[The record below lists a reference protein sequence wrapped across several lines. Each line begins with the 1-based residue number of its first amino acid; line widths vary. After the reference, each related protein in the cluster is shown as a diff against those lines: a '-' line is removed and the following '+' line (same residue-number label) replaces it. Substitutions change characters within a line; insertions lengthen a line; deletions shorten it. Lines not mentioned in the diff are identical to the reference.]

1 MSVRAAS
8 SRNGFTLV
16 EVVFAVA
23 IISATLIG
31 ISSLISMGG
40 KQATRA
46 EDEREVA
53 SLCLSVRTC
62 VNTL

>member
-1 MSVRAAS
+1 MSVRAANA
-8 SRNGFTLV
+8 RNGFTLV

-40 KQATRA
+40 KQAARA
-46 EDEREVA
+46 EDEREMA

-62 VNTL
+62 AKSL